1 MRMRVETQHFVTHYI
16 CLSYLAHNTPR
27 ISDELTSGSLYGWR
41 SVFTSQQELRVVIQ
55 FGLILCFKALI
66 HFTSID
72 YIMLLQFI
80 SVTSLQFANFIA
92 AEVIQS
98 ALNRNPFNW
107 TSGRIKHFTPQWQLG
122 QRCSMGKM
130 FALWNVS
137 RRTSVQ
143 CSVHLIMRLHSKAGN
158 QTHLQVW
165 APQLRRQWV
174 RHRAGKSPGLIA
186 FKWREGRNSCNQLQV
201 QNF

>member
-1 MRMRVETQHFVTHYI
+1 MSFH
-16 CLSYLAHNTPR
+16 
-27 ISDELTSGSLYGWR
+27 
-41 SVFTSQQELRVVIQ
+41 
-55 FGLILCFKALI
+55 
-66 HFTSID
+66 
-72 YIMLLQFI
+72 FI

-98 ALNRNPFNW
+98 ALNRNPVNE

-122 QRCSMGKM
+122 RRCSKGKM

-143 CSVHLIMRLHSKAGN
+143 CSVHLIMRLHSNVGN
-158 QTHLQVW
+158 QTHLQFW

-174 RHRAGKSPGLIA
+174 THRAGKSPGLIA
-186 FKWREGRNSCNQLQV
+186 FKWWEGGNSYDQLQV
-201 QNF
+201 QNFRFYFLTVFLSLELDMYYKTLKMLCQ